1 MATRRAAQPKSVF
14 LYSTC
19 FFISKQSG
27 QKVLIEEPESH
38 VVILLLFALLLLGL
52 FLLLLRWSST
62 ASGGSSA
69 SGSGSGAGT
78 GPDTGDEALDVAR
91 LESLGEETGPVGL
104 DIHTSSL
111 ENGGDLLRCYGDIVV
126 SQDEGGVD
134 TGEFRVGHFKFLLVG
149 FSASRDIALAQK

>member
-1 MATRRAAQPKSVF
+1 MATTKKCL

-38 VVILLLFALLLLGL
+38 VVILLLFALLLLSL
-52 FLLLLRWSST
+52 FLLLLRWSSA
-62 ASGGSSA
+62 ASG
-69 SGSGSGAGT
+69 GSGAGT

-111 ENGGDLLRCYGDIVV
+111 ENGGNLLGRYGDIVV